1 MMRGSVDDFAI
12 RLHALSKRFVAGELV
27 GQTHVDALQDL
38 SMDILPGETVALIGS
53 NGSGKSTLLSI
64 LSGIVR
70 PSGGVV
76 QVNGRVVSILDVGGN
91 FLPDLTGAQ
100 NARMFLTMNGLAE
113 HKAIALLDDICSFS
127 ELGAQFDLP
136 VKAYSNGMYLRLAFA
151 TAFFLDADIYLIDE
165 VINVGDQ
172 AFRLKIDLFFKKLR
186 EGNKTL
192 VLATHD
198 ANAVL
203 SMCSRCLW
211 LEQGQRMMDDRPARV
226 IIEYSKFQ
234 ELRFQRSIAQTELE
248 AFDDAIIPVKGEDF
262 VHHRFEGEEFRSD
275 ALQLLEV
282 EIAGGQRPYILRQE
296 PISVRILIEKRCSGV
311 IVPQI
316 KVRNEFNHPVFFS
329 VSVQGAGGL
338 QLSSESDGYKGVLE
352 FRCTIPANW
361 LSSGRYFLSL
371 NFGRNVD
378 LNQPL
383 YNERAFGLAREVC
396 FHVRSREQEFIS
408 DPVHYSFN
416 PELGWEVLKP

>member
-1 MMRGSVDDFAI
+1 MSASGHDFAI
-12 RLHALSKRFVAGELV
+12 RSEALSKRFAGDGHS
-27 GQTHVDALQDL
+27 GQEPVTALRGL
-38 SMDILPGETVALIGS
+38 SMSILPGETVALIGS

-70 PSGGVV
+70 PTEGTVH
-76 QVNGRVVSILDVGGN
+76 VNGRVVSILDVGGN

-100 NARMFLTMNGLAE
+100 NAKMFLTMNGME
-113 HKAIALLDDICSFS
+113 ERKAILLLDDIRSFS
-127 ELGAQFDLP
+127 ELGAQFDHPL
-136 VKAYSNGMYLRLAFA
+136 KAYSNGMYLRLAFA
-151 TAFFLDADIYLIDE
+151 AAFFLDAEIYLIDE

-186 EGNKTL
+186 EAGKTL
-192 VLATHD
+192 LIASHD

-211 LEQGQRMMDDRPARV
+211 LEQGQQVMDDRPSKV
-226 IIEYSKFQ
+226 IIEYTKFQ
-234 ELRFQRSIAQTELE
+234 ELRFQKSIAQTDLE
-248 AFDDAIIPVKGEDF
+248 IFDDAIMPSEGEDF
-262 VHHRFEGEEFRSD
+262 LHHHFDGEAFRSE

-282 EIAGGQRPYILRQE
+282 EIAGTQRPHIFRQD
-296 PISVRILIEKRCSGV
+296 PITVKIV
-311 IVPQI
+311 IDKQHTGAVVPQI
-316 KVRNEFNHPVFFS
+316 KVRNEFNQPVFFS
-329 VSVQGAGGL
+329 VSVQGEGA
-338 QLSSESDGYKGVLE
+338 QLAAESGRRRGIME

-371 NFGRNVD
+371 NFGRDVD
-378 LNQPL
+378 VNQPV
-383 YNERAFGLAREVC
+383 YNERAFNLPNELC

-416 PELGWEVLKP
+416 PELKWEVMGEK